1 MKKFKKVLSAIML
14 MTAVLFVSGCKPEDE
29 PNNGNGDIITKTIE
43 GRIGAELDVSNLSV
57 ETMYG
62 KVALTGNDFSI
73 EVADTEKL
81 QFLAVTDADTN
92 IYMLYRGWM
101 LDENSIV
108 IDANSTALALV
119 TMHPVLG
126 PIVNADEYS
135 QLKDIIESNSHYID
149 IRQSVSSA
157 ITAHRPVSDTTNVEL
172 MNALYGFF
180 EELTELAGLDS
191 LNGRSD
197 VSDYLESY
205 PMQVVTNNNILT
217 MRVTGLSPSYYGTV
231 TTEQGHTEN
240 IRVLSRADYG
250 GMDLFT
256 HTVENIHW
264 GTPTNYEF
272 RNPGE
277 YSFDFSK
284 NNPEGLMDFYLH
296 LANNIAGGVL
306 GIDMDNDQLN
316 QLSESIATVLQ
327 IHQGDLGGDGM
338 RLVGWVYKGVV
349 DYLSSPSNDGFW
361 RNWRLAGALLR
372 RLTGIYDVI
381 KGSCNGLLRVASFLQ
396 APDDINFCLEY
407 YPSTGINPCSETTVT
422 IVGGNNQTGLGN
434 EQLLHPLEV
443 YVQSQTDNG
452 WYIHPDFTVRFE
464 VVSGGGELSAYD
476 VKVDENHKARSYWTL
491 GEFDKQE
498 VSAVVVDPETDEELS
513 NKVYFTASLDEGV
526 VTTLPVTDVTQTSAK
541 GGGIISEEALS
552 FVTRCGVCW
561 NTTGMPTIDD
571 NNVFTGLGTG
581 TYHCNM
587 TGLAPNT
594 TYYVRAFATFGYE
607 YYYGDEKTFVTSDCG
622 CNVPEGDWVDLGL
635 PSGLLWATRNVGA
648 SSPEGYGDYFA
659 WGETQPKSVYNW
671 DTYRYGYYDS
681 ESYLKITKYNTDS
694 YHGAV
699 DNLTILQPGDDA
711 ATANWGGGARMP
723 TYNEWSELESY
734 CTSTRI
740 TMNGVN
746 GRCFT
751 GPNGNSLFLPAA
763 GDRWDELYDVGS
775 DGYYWSSSLD
785 TDDPS
790 SACYFYFHSDYY
802 FHVNYGSRDG
812 GQSVRAVRSAR

>member
-1 MKKFKKVLSAIML
+1 MKKLAKVLAAIML
-14 MTAVLFVSGCKPEDE
+14 MTAVFVTGCKPEDD
-29 PNNGNGDIITKTIE
+29 PNNGGGEIITKTID
-43 GRIGAELDVSNLSV
+43 GRIGEELDVSNLSV

-101 LDENSIV
+101 LDENSLV

-197 VSDYLESY
+197 VSDFLESY
-205 PMQVVTNNNILT
+205 PMQVVTNDNTLT

-231 TTEQGHTEN
+231 TTAQGHTEN
-240 IRVLSRADYG
+240 NRVLSRADYG

-256 HTVENIHW
+256 HTVENVHW
-264 GTPTNYEF
+264 GVPTSYVF
-272 RNPGE
+272 RNQGE

-316 QLSESIATVLQ
+316 QLSETIATVLQ
-327 IHQGDLGGDGM
+327 LHQGDLGGDGM
-338 RLVGWVYKGVV
+338 RLVGWVYQGVV

-372 RLTGIYDVI
+372 RLTGVYDVI
-381 KGSCNGLLRVASFLQ
+381 KGSCNGLLRVAYFFQ
-396 APDDINFCLEY
+396 APDDISFCLEY

-452 WYIHPDFTVRFE
+452 WNIHLDFTVRFE
-464 VVSGGGELSAYD
+464 VVSGGGELSACD
-476 VKVDENHKARSYWTL
+476 VKVDENHKARTYWTL
-491 GEFDKQE
+491 GEFDEQE
-498 VSAVVVDPETDEELS
+498 VSAVVVEPETGEELS

-541 GGGIISEEALS
+541 GGGVISQESLT

-561 NTTGMPTIDD
+561 NSTGMPTIDD
-571 NNVFTGLGTG
+571 NNVFTDPGTG

-587 TGLAPNT
+587 IGLTSNT
-594 TYYVRAFATFGYE
+594 AYYVRAFVEIGLE
-607 YYYGDEKTFVTSDCG
+607 YHYGNEVVFVTSG
-622 CNVPEGDWVDLGL
+622 ITAGDWVDLGL
-635 PSGLLWATRNVGA
+635 PSGLLWATCNVGA
-648 SSPEGYGDYFA
+648 TTPEGYGDYFA
-659 WGETQPKSVYNW
+659 WGETQPKSVYSW
-671 DTYRYGYYDS
+671 DTYKYYRCDDYGCGYTKYCNNSSYGYNGYM
-681 ESYLKITKYNTDS
+681 
-694 YHGAV
+694 
-699 DNLTILQPGDDA
+699 DNLTTLLSGDDA
-711 ATANWGGGARMP
+711 ATVNWEGGARMP
-723 TYNEWSELESY
+723 TYNEWIELYKHCS
-734 CTSTRI
+734 STWM

-751 GPNGNSLFLPAA
+751 EPNGNSLFLPAA
-763 GDRWDELYDVGS
+763 GYRGGDELYTVGS
-775 DGYYWSSSLD
+775 YGFYWSSTLG
-785 TDDPS
+785 TYYPYI
-790 SACYFYFHSDYY
+790 AWYFYFNSGESYMD
-802 FHVNYGSRDG
+802 FFFNG
-812 GQSVRAVRSAR
+812 GRTPGRSVRAVRSAK